1 MTLPEMTQFVTKAFL
16 ALLFLKALVEAWLN
30 QKNRN
35 HISKNSSAV
44 PIKFQQQISLKDHQK
59 AANYSIE
66 KIKVGKY
73 FQSYDLIL
81 LLVWTFGGAIEAV
94 NTFAESFA
102 LTPIN
107 TGLVFFAIFSAINLL
122 LGLPQSLY
130 STFVIEEKFGFNKT
144 TPRMFVI
151 DIFKGLAVGVIIG
164 LPILAAL
171 LWIMEALGK
180 NWWVYGWAF
189 LTATQFFI
197 IWLYPT
203 FIAPLFNKFSPL
215 EDGDIKEKVVALLDR
230 TGFKSNGLFVM
241 DASKRSG
248 HGNAYFT
255 GFGKNK
261 RIVFFDN
268 LISTLEPEEVEAVLA
283 HELGHFKRK
292 HILKQLVKGIIFSFI
307 GFAIL
312 GYLKDS
318 QAFFLGH
325 GVKSMNTHLTLV
337 LFMMVS
343 GIYTFFLTPLNAKT
357 SRKYEFEA
365 DTFAS
370 ENAEASKLISALIK
384 MYKDNASTLTPDPT
398 YSSFYHSHPPALI
411 RVDFLESLMKNSKK
425 VSSI

>member
-1 MTLPEMTQFVTKAFL
+1 MTLPETTQLVTKIFL
-16 ALLFLKALVEAWLN
+16 ILLCLKAVTEAWLN
-30 QKNRN
+30 QKNRRYIAN
-35 HISKNSSAV
+35 NKSEV
-44 PIKFQQQISLKDHQK
+44 PEKFKEQITLEEHQK

-66 KIKVGKY
+66 KIKVGKH
-73 FQSYDLIL
+73 FQTYDLIIL
-81 LLVWTFGGAIEAV
+81 LIWTFGGGIEAL
-94 NTFAESFA
+94 NTFSKSFN
-102 LTPIN
+102 LSSIK
-107 TGLVFFAIFSAINLL
+107 TGLLFFGAFSLINMLI
-122 LGLPQSLY
+122 GLPESLY
-130 STFVIEEKFGFNKT
+130 STFVVEEKFGFNKT
-144 TPRMFVI
+144 TKK
-151 DIFKGLAVGVIIG
+151 IFIMDMVKGLAIGITIG

-171 LWIMEALGK
+171 LWIMEALGN

-203 FIAPLFNKFSPL
+203 FIAPIFNKFSPL
-215 EDGDIKEKVVALLDR
+215 EEGAIKEKVVALLDR

-268 LISTLEPEEVEAVLA
+268 LISTLEPDEVEAVLA

-292 HILKQLVKGIIFSFI
+292 HILKQLIKGIVFSFL

-312 GYLKDS
+312 GYLKNS
-318 QAFFLGH
+318 PAFYQGH
-325 GVKSMNTHLTLV
+325 GVLSMDTHLALV

-370 ENAEASKLISALIK
+370 ENAKAAKLISALIK

-398 YSSFYHSHPPALI
+398 YSAFYHSHPPALI
-411 RVDFLESLMKNSKK
+411 RVNFLESLIEKK
-425 VSSI
+425 G